1 MVLTDIIS
9 GKINQ
14 NSQAYF
20 ISHQQLGLVMQG
32 GLGPLEIL
40 ILLLGFPIIY
50 WGYRSLGNTKNHQE
64 KLVITRLNHSTE
76 NSESVNDKEI
86 DSEIVE
92 SNQEKAN
99 SSSENEKPTTIVQNI
114 TYNIHDRAISGD
126 INNEIK

>member
-32 GLGPLEIL
+32 GLGPFEIL

-50 WGYRSLGNTKNHQE
+50 WGYRSLGNTKNHQD
-64 KLVITRLNHSTE
+64 KLVITRLNHSIE
-76 NSESVNDKEI
+76 NSEAVNDKEI

-114 TYNIHDRAISGD
+114 TYNIHDSAISGD

>member
-14 NSQAYF
+14 NSQVYF
-20 ISHQQLGLVMQG
+20 ISHQQLGLVMLG
-32 GLGPLEIL
+32 GLGPFEIL

-76 NSESVNDKEI
+76 NSESVNHKEI

-114 TYNIHDRAISGD
+114 TYNIHDSAISGN